1 MDKKEAFDLIKAWFI
16 LSLAFAIVFNSGKL
30 LDASIIFTFIVSAI
44 TVGLGFILHEMGHR
58 TLARRY
64 GATAEFVASN
74 TMLGLA
80 LMMSF
85 FGFIFAAPGAVVI
98 RGYLTK
104 RKYGYISMAGPL
116 TNIILGALFLLTAMF
131 VPMQMIMTVCVV
143 GMKINFWLALFNM
156 LPFPM
161 FDGAKV
167 LHWNKIV
174 YAVML
179 AVSVIAVFG
188 SEYLLAV

>member
-1 MDKKEAFDLIKAWFI
+1 MNKKEAFDLIKAWFI

-30 LDASIIFTFIVSAI
+30 FDYSIIFTFIVSAI
-44 TVGLGFILHEMGHR
+44 TVGLGFILHELGHR

-104 RKYGYISMAGPL
+104 RKYGYISAAGPL

-131 VPMQMIMTVCVV
+131 VPMQMTLAIAVV

-161 FDGAKV
+161 FDGAKI

-179 AVSVIAVFG
+179 LVSVIAVFG

>member
-1 MDKKEAFDLIKAWFI
+1 MDKKEAWDLLKAWFI

-30 LDASIIFTFIVSAI
+30 LDYSIIFTFIVSAI
-44 TVGLGFILHEMGHR
+44 TVGLGFILHELGHR

-64 GATAEFVASN
+64 RATAEFVASN

-80 LMMSF
+80 LVMSF

-104 RKYGYISMAGPL
+104 RKYGYISAAGPL
-116 TNIILGALFLLTAMF
+116 TNIILGVEFLLTAMF

-161 FDGAKV
+161 FDGLKV
-167 LHWNKIV
+167 MRWNKIV

-179 AVSVIAVFG
+179 AASVIAVFG
-188 SEYLLAV
+188 SEYLLGV

>member
-1 MDKKEAFDLIKAWFI
+1 MYKKEAWDLIKAWFI

-30 LDASIIFTFIVSAI
+30 LSASILSMFIISAI
-44 TVGLGFILHEMGHR
+44 TVGLGFILHELGHR

-80 LMMSF
+80 LVMSF

-104 RKYGYISMAGPL
+104 RKYGYISAAGPL
-116 TNIILGALFLLTAMF
+116 TNIILGAGFLLAAVF
-131 VPMQMIMTVCVV
+131 VPMQMIMTICVV

-161 FDGAKV
+161 FDGLKV

-174 YAVML
+174 YAAML
-179 AVSVIAVFG
+179 AASVVAVFG
-188 SEYLLAV
+188 SEYLLAA